1 MGRPVLT
8 DQYVVVT
15 QGKQEKEWPF
25 SACSDSKF
33 SDVCLARSNDHHNE
47 TNNAQREYD
56 RYKTQLQQDAVR
68 PPTLSFLAG
77 KCTNIQD
84 LLDRKWSDED
94 INARLRRINAVTSAL
109 GERDRLQKA
118 RKAAEGEFDESA
130 IAKIDAQLAALES
143 RLPAANKPTA
153 PRPLTQQ
160 EKLAAR
166 NLANRKANRDDIRK
180 AQIADRRREQALAEA
195 VARGEKSGNT
205 HARHKTVVKVFHTRD
220 EEKEKATE
228 DSELDALFGA
238 SADVSARASP
248 APTTAISAVSSQSTA
263 ATTPKPA
270 SAHLQPSVKAG
281 LGIGGLKKRKQDEDL
296 MAAMDLGIEIDI

>member
-1 MGRPVLT
+1 MFVSGFW
-8 DQYVVVT
+8 D
-15 QGKQEKEWPF
+15 
-25 SACSDSKF
+25 
-33 SDVCLARSNDHHNE
+33 DHHNK
-47 TNNAQREYD
+47 TNNSQREYD

-77 KCTNIQD
+77 KCNNIQD

-94 INARLRRINAVTSAL
+94 INARLKRINAVTSAL

-118 RKAAEGEFDESA
+118 RKAAEAEFDESA
-130 IAKIDAQLAALES
+130 IAKIDAQLTALES
-143 RLPAANKPTA
+143 RLPAVNKPAA

-205 HARHKTVVKVFHTRD
+205 HARHKTVVKVFHSRD
-220 EEKEKATE
+220 EEREKITE

-238 SADVSARASP
+238 SASADVSARASP
-248 APTTAISAVSSQSTA
+248 ATTTATAASSASTA
-263 ATTPKPA
+263 ATTVK
-270 SAHLQPSVKAG
+270 SSSTHLQPSVKAG